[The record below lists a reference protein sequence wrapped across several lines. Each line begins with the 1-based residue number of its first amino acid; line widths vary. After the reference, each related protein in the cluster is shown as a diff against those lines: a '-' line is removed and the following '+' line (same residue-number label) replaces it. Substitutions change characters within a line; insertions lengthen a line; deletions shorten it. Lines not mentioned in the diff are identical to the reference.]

1 MDEQA
6 KVHHHKSKHRRSGSS
21 RKNDAIQDNSAR
33 RPTSPDHDVSVP
45 AGASNAATSSQTPV
59 GETRENDDPKIV
71 LNEVGE
77 AETAA
82 NEGGEE
88 KGAIQKGILG
98 YMDREIKTLKK
109 PQSLSD
115 PTASPAQRSTRSRS
129 SIEKSP
135 RQKRSKSESRRR
147 RERKLIA
154 AGEMEVRQA
163 NETLM
168 RYLKQCSE
176 INDASLSGELE
187 IDKSIDDRRVHRK
200 TKSQRERRGHHG
212 GIVSGGGP
220 MSSKSLGTNSMD
232 GNGGGSGGGGHRDA
246 MVFMRER
253 PPPSR
258 LSGILQDLA
267 ADVVPNHGEIY
278 NPFTPVVSPTDGP
291 PMRTDKMF
299 IQTPR
304 GFRPVSDSLFYK
316 SSMHDDPESHRYVW
330 ASIDAHFDFIEFD
343 FVFVFSFF
351 NIRRSS
357 VSASGVNISCIVQR
371 AWILISNIC
380 HGLLAGLALAHV
392 LFIMTTKPVDWVDGS
407 IKHYASFAEIYT
419 NTFYFLAII
428 CMVSIFDR

>member
-21 RKNDAIQDNSAR
+21 RKSDAVDDNTAR
-33 RPTSPDHDVSVP
+33 RPKSPDDD
-45 AGASNAATSSQTPV
+45 SNVANRTSNVATSSQKRID
-59 GETRENDDPKIV
+59 EARENDDPKIV
-71 LNEVGE
+71 LSEIDVTETVPKE
-77 AETAA
+77 AA
-82 NEGGEE
+82 EE
-88 KGAIQKGILG
+88 KGAIQKSILG

-200 TKSQRERRGHHG
+200 TKSQRERRGNHAVG
-212 GIVSGGGP
+212 VAGSAT
-220 MSSKSLGTNSMD
+220 MSSKSLGTHLMD
-232 GNGGGSGGGGHRDA
+232 GNGTNGHGEALAYMRD
-246 MVFMRER
+246 RI
-253 PPPSR
+253 PPSG
-258 LSGILQDLA
+258 LSGILQELA
-267 ADVVPNHGEIY
+267 ADVVQNHGEIY

-291 PMRTDKMF
+291 PMRTDKMY

-316 SSMHDDPESHRYVW
+316 SSMHDDPESHRYVCLPIHL
-330 ASIDAHFDFIEFD
+330 SIF
-343 FVFVFSFF
+343 FSLFGFF
-351 NIRRSS
+351 HLSLDNIRRSS
-357 VSASGVNISCIVQR
+357 VAASGVSISCIVQR

-380 HGLLAGLALAHV
+380 HGLLAGLALAHI
-392 LFIMTTKPVDWVDGS
+392 LFVITTKPVDWVDGS
-407 IKHYASFAEIYT
+407 IKHYASFAQVYT

>member
-1 MDEQA
+1 MCVLCVSFIWVCSEAKSKQMDEQA

-21 RKNDAIQDNSAR
+21 RKSDAVDDNTAR
-33 RPTSPDHDVSVP
+33 RPKSPDDDSNVVS
-45 AGASNAATSSQTPV
+45 GAPNVATSSQKKIV
-59 GETRENDDPKIV
+59 EARENDDPKIV
-71 LNEVGE
+71 LSEIDV
-77 AETAA
+77 AETVPKEAA
-82 NEGGEE
+82 EE

-200 TKSQRERRGHHG
+200 TKSQRERRGNHAVGIAG
-212 GIVSGGGP
+212 GAS
-220 MSSKSLGTNSMD
+220 MSSKSLGTNLMD
-232 GNGGGSGGGGHRDA
+232 GNGTSGHGEAIVYMRD
-246 MVFMRER
+246 RI
-253 PPPSR
+253 PPSG
-258 LSGILQDLA
+258 LSGILQELA
-267 ADVVPNHGEIY
+267 ADVVQNHGEIY

-291 PMRTDKMF
+291 PMRTDKMY

-316 SSMHDDPESHRYVW
+316 SSMHDDPESHR
-330 ASIDAHFDFIEFD
+330 
-343 FVFVFSFF
+343 
-351 NIRRSS
+351 
-357 VSASGVNISCIVQR
+357 
-371 AWILISNIC
+371 
-380 HGLLAGLALAHV
+380 
-392 LFIMTTKPVDWVDGS
+392 
-407 IKHYASFAEIYT
+407 
-419 NTFYFLAII
+419 
-428 CMVSIFDR
+428 

>member
-21 RKNDAIQDNSAR
+21 RRNEPIQDNSAR
-33 RPTSPDHDVSVP
+33 RPTSPEHDLSAP
-45 AGASNAATSSQTPV
+45 AGASNVATSSQTPI
-59 GETRENDDPKIV
+59 GEARENDDPKIV
-71 LNEVGE
+71 LDEVGE
-77 AETAA
+77 TEAAA

-129 SIEKSP
+129 SVEKSP

-187 IDKSIDDRRVHRK
+187 IDKSLDDRRVHRK

-212 GIVSGGGP
+212 GTVSGGAP

-232 GNGGGSGGGGHRDA
+232 GNGGGSGSGGHGDA

-253 PPPSR
+253 PPPSG

-316 SSMHDDPESHRYVW
+316 SSMHDDPESHRYGVGE
-330 ASIDAHFDFIEFD
+330 HFDFVGFH
-343 FVFVFSFF
+343 FVFIFSFCQHSQIICVC
-351 NIRRSS
+351 IRR
-357 VSASGVNISCIVQR
+357 
-371 AWILISNIC
+371 
-380 HGLLAGLALAHV
+380 
-392 LFIMTTKPVDWVDGS
+392 
-407 IKHYASFAEIYT
+407 
-419 NTFYFLAII
+419 
-428 CMVSIFDR
+428 

>member
-1 MDEQA
+1 MQMDEQA

-21 RKNDAIQDNSAR
+21 RKNYATQDNPTR
-33 RPTSPDHDVSVP
+33 RSKSPDDTTTVE
-45 AGASNAATSSQTPV
+45 AGASSVATSSQNTVEEPRAN
-59 GETRENDDPKIV
+59 EDPKIV
-71 LNEVGE
+71 LNEVDDAGM
-77 AETAA
+77 AQKET
-82 NEGGEE
+82 GEE

-98 YMDREIKTLKK
+98 YMDREIKALKK

-187 IDKSIDDRRVHRK
+187 IDKNIDDRRVHRK
-200 TKSQRERRGHHG
+200 TKSQRERRGHHH
-212 GIVSGGGP
+212 GGGGVAGGAP
-220 MSSKSLGTNSMD
+220 MSSRSLATNSMD
-232 GNGGGSGGGGHRDA
+232 GNSAGDA
-246 MVFMRER
+246 MVFMRDSM
-253 PPPSR
+253 PPHG
-258 LSGILQDLA
+258 LSGMLQELA

-304 GFRPVSDSLFYK
+304 GFRPVSDKTFYK
-316 SSMHDDPESHRYVW
+316 SSMHDDPESHRY
-330 ASIDAHFDFIEFD
+330 F
-343 FVFVFSFF
+343 
-351 NIRRSS
+351 
-357 VSASGVNISCIVQR
+357 
-371 AWILISNIC
+371 
-380 HGLLAGLALAHV
+380 
-392 LFIMTTKPVDWVDGS
+392 
-407 IKHYASFAEIYT
+407 
-419 NTFYFLAII
+419 
-428 CMVSIFDR
+428 

>member
-1 MDEQA
+1 MDGQA
-6 KVHHHKSKHRRSGSS
+6 KVHHHKSKHRRSGTS
-21 RKNDAIQDNSAR
+21 RKCDTVQENVVR
-33 RPTSPDHDVSVP
+33 RPKSPDIDTDAAS
-45 AGASNAATSSQTPV
+45 GASNVATSSQQIV
-59 GETRENDDPKIV
+59 DETCKHDDPKIV
-71 LNEVGE
+71 VHVDDDGSATMQQHDATVND
-77 AETAA
+77 
-82 NEGGEE
+82 EE
-88 KGAIQKGILG
+88 KGTIQKGILG

-200 TKSQRERRGHHG
+200 TKSQRERRGQQHAVG
-212 GIVSGGGP
+212 NIVSTNVS
-220 MSSKSLGTNSMD
+220 MSSRSLATNGMD
-232 GNGGGSGGGGHRDA
+232 VVNGDGHGDA
-246 MVFMRER
+246 MGFMRDR
-253 PPPSR
+253 IPPSG
-258 LSGILQDLA
+258 LSGILQELA

-291 PMRTDKMF
+291 PMRIDRMF

-304 GFRPVSDSLFYK
+304 GFRPVDDSLFFK
-316 SSMHDDPESHRYVW
+316 SSMVDDPESHRYVL
-330 ASIDAHFDFIEFD
+330 
-343 FVFVFSFF
+343 
-351 NIRRSS
+351 RCP
-357 VSASGVNISCIVQR
+357 SAS
-371 AWILISNIC
+371 
-380 HGLLAGLALAHV
+380 
-392 LFIMTTKPVDWVDGS
+392 
-407 IKHYASFAEIYT
+407 
-419 NTFYFLAII
+419 
-428 CMVSIFDR
+428 

>member
-6 KVHHHKSKHRRSGSS
+6 KVHHNKSKHRRSGSS
-21 RKNDAIQDNSAR
+21 RKNDATQDNSVR
-33 RPTSPDHDVSVP
+33 RTKSPDDDTTVAS
-45 AGASNAATSSQTPV
+45 GAPNGATSSPKTI
-59 GETRENDDPKIV
+59 GETCENDDPKIV
-71 LNEVGE
+71 LNEDGE
-77 AETAA
+77 TETAPHGA
-82 NEGGEE
+82 NEE

-163 NETLM
+163 NENLM

-200 TKSQRERRGHHG
+200 TKSQRERRGHHASGMAG
-212 GIVSGGGP
+212 GAP
-220 MSSKSLGTNSMD
+220 MTSKSLGPNALD
-232 GNGGGSGGGGHRDA
+232 GNGAGHGEA
-246 MVFMRER
+246 MGFMRDR
-253 PPPSR
+253 IPPSG
-258 LSGILQDLA
+258 LSGILQELA
-267 ADVVPNHGEIY
+267 ADVVPNHGDIY

-291 PMRTDKMF
+291 PLCTDKMF

-316 SSMHDDPESHRYVW
+316 TSMHDDPESHRYVW
-330 ASIDAHFDFIEFD
+330 ICAMVQSFNQLVLRFFWSFF
-343 FVFVFSFF
+343 FVFYFFSFCF
-351 NIRRSS
+351 RSS
-357 VSASGVNISCIVQR
+357 TFADHRCMHR
-371 AWILISNIC
+371 ALIFRVMCNEP
-380 HGLLAGLALAHV
+380 G
-392 LFIMTTKPVDWVDGS
+392 F
-407 IKHYASFAEIYT
+407 
-419 NTFYFLAII
+419 
-428 CMVSIFDR
+428 

>member
-6 KVHHHKSKHRRSGSS
+6 KVHHQKSKHRRNGTS
-21 RKNDAIQDNSAR
+21 RRRDSTNDTLTR
-33 RPTSPDHDVSVP
+33 RSKSPDDDASP
-45 AGASNAATSSQTPV
+45 AASNVATTSKESPKDGRQ
-59 GETRENDDPKIV
+59 NDEPKIV
-71 LNEVGE
+71 LHDVGDDGETVQRE
-77 AETAA
+77 AT
-82 NEGGEE
+82 EE
-88 KGAIQKGILG
+88 SVTIQKGILG

-115 PTASPAQRSTRSRS
+115 PTASPAQRSVRSRS

-200 TKSQRERRGHHG
+200 TKSQRERRAHHAS
-212 GIVSGGGP
+212 GIAGDAATP
-220 MSSKSLGTNSMD
+220 SKSLAGNSRN
-232 GNGGGSGGGGHRDA
+232 GNGVGHGET
-246 MVFMRER
+246 MSFMRDR
-253 PPPSR
+253 IPPPG
-258 LSGILQDLA
+258 LCGILQELA

-304 GFRPVSDSLFYK
+304 GFRSVNDSMFYK
-316 SSMHDDPESHRYVW
+316 SSMQDDPESHR
-330 ASIDAHFDFIEFD
+330 
-343 FVFVFSFF
+343 
-351 NIRRSS
+351 
-357 VSASGVNISCIVQR
+357 
-371 AWILISNIC
+371 
-380 HGLLAGLALAHV
+380 
-392 LFIMTTKPVDWVDGS
+392 
-407 IKHYASFAEIYT
+407 
-419 NTFYFLAII
+419 
-428 CMVSIFDR
+428 